1 MDAKIL
7 ILWENN
13 VERLAF
19 KNTVQ
24 RKVILIS
31 ETWNDSKMKLCNAK
45 ASLFAPFTWYCL
57 MFLLYYLIMFSWK
70 MKYQY

>member
-1 MDAKIL
+1 VELHFLTSNFPYPIQGTEELPTTQKDVKIL
-7 ILWENN
+7 ILSENN

-31 ETWNDSKMKLCNAK
+31 ET
-45 ASLFAPFTWYCL
+45 
-57 MFLLYYLIMFSWK
+57 
-70 MKYQY
+70 